1 MAELKSVVSFLD
13 GILKTVKIEDS
24 SHNGLQVENS
34 GQVTRICA
42 GVDASLEFF
51 DAASKRQAD
60 FVICHHGLSW
70 GDSLKRIT
78 ELNYRRVAIL
88 IKNDMALYA
97 SHLPLDAHP
106 RLGNNILLA
115 RALGLSRLRR
125 FGFYHGVEIGY
136 TGDLSRVMTIKEF
149 AARVAQVLSQ
159 KPTVMDFGSKRIR
172 RVGVVSG
179 GAALSLEEAQ
189 TCGLDV
195 LVTGEECLQGY
206 TLARDLN
213 INAIFGGHYATERFG
228 VKALADAVSRRFRLP
243 TELIDLKVRQ

>member
-1 MAELKSVVSFLD
+1 MAELKQVVSFLD
-13 GILKTVKIEDS
+13 GLLKSVKIEDS

-51 DAASKRQAD
+51 DAAHNRHAD
-60 FVICHHGLSW
+60 FLICHHGLSW
-70 GDSLKRIT
+70 GDSLKRLT
-78 ELNYRRVAIL
+78 DLNYRRVASL
-88 IKNDMALYA
+88 IKNNIALYA

-106 RLGNNILLA
+106 RLGNNILLS
-115 RALGLSRLRR
+115 RALGLCRLRR

-136 TGDLSRVMTIKEF
+136 AGELSRVMTIKEF
-149 AARVAQVLSQ
+149 AARVARVLRQ
-159 KPTVMDFGSKRIR
+159 EPTVMDFGSTRIR

-206 TLARDLN
+206 TLARDLQ

-228 VKALADAVSRRFRLP
+228 VKALADRVSRRFRLP
-243 TELIDLKVRQ
+243 VELIDLKVRQ